1 MSCTELW
8 AHADTPTL
16 WTVGS
21 LLVGTLGAAGATL
34 GYRILGRQVDSW
46 PIVQARVESA
56 EVFAR
61 GKDGCV
67 CKITYSYVVEGQTY
81 TSSRYQVGGGQ
92 LRTAARRSA
101 GEEAHAYRVGRKIGA
116 LYCPADPSFAVLRP
130 GAPSFHLYGLGVL
143 VLLNVFFFAV
153 FC

>member
-1 MSCTELW
+1 MQLW
-8 AHADTPTL
+8 AYADTPAL

-56 EVFAR
+56 EVFWR
-61 GKDGCV
+61 GENAWECQ
-67 CKITYSYVVEGQTY
+67 ITYSYVVEGQTY

-101 GEEAHAYRVGRKIGA
+101 GEEAHAYRVGRRIGA

-130 GAPSFHLYGLGVL
+130 GAPSFHLYGLGIL
-143 VLLNVFFFAV
+143 VLLDVFVVGV